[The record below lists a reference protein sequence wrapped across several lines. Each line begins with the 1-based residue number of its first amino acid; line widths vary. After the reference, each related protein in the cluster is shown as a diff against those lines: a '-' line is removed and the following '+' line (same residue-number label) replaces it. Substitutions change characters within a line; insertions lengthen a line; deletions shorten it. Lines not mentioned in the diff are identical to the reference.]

1 MESQAI
7 QAFINCPGIIG
18 LALMDGRSQPH
29 FCGIEGLLNYQQR
42 EALTQGIQQVVS
54 TTPLEFESFTFC
66 FNRHDA
72 HVHKFAD
79 EVILLVIA
87 VPDLAADQYAQSI
100 AGLRQ
105 AFDADP
111 QDLVTS
117 LRMAA
122 GTTTLEKQAYWQAP
136 AQPAI
141 AWPTP
146 QPSPEPEPTGA
157 ETPPWQ
163 DVLEALDQLSDGTA
177 RYLGKI
183 VVTNT
188 WRSTRPKPSPMDVL
202 ALDRR
207 GHFTLTD
214 TADVAPTA
222 ALSPPECDALAAWV
236 DAFITRC
243 TRTLR
248 DYRVTVLANVL
259 TPEQRV
265 TLQLSDEP

>member
-79 EVILLVIA
+79 EVILLVVA

-188 WRSTRPKPSPMDVL
+188 WRSTRPKPSPHGCVGPRSPRPFHP
-202 ALDRR
+202 DRYR
-207 GHFTLTD
+207 RRCPHSGPLPPRVRRISRLGRCLYHPMYTHAARLSGHG
-214 TADVAPTA
+214 VGQCVNP
-222 ALSPPECDALAAWV
+222 
-236 DAFITRC
+236 
-243 TRTLR
+243 
-248 DYRVTVLANVL
+248 
-259 TPEQRV
+259 
-265 TLQLSDEP
+265 